1 MFKRK
6 FYNKNPTNSA
16 FNQFLIIDL
25 VLISKHAMN
34 PSTYRVVFKFF
45 SSTYIGVFI
54 FKRIF
59 NKICRFN
66 NIPRN
71 RYCKISRALERVS
84 SLILQFRVFKIKPT
98 ITERTK
104 LKQKMINVL

>member
-6 FYNKNPTNSA
+6 FYNKNSTNGA

-25 VLISKHAMN
+25 VLISKHATN
-34 PSTYRVVFKFF
+34 PLTYRVAFKFF

-59 NKICRFN
+59 NNKNYADLSIFH
-66 NIPRN
+66 
-71 RYCKISRALERVS
+71 VT
-84 SLILQFRVFKIKPT
+84 VFV
-98 ITERTK
+98 K
-104 LKQKMINVL
+104 LAEHMNGFFLLYLSFEFSKLNPQ